1 MANVRR
7 YFFGTSCFFFY
18 SQYIEFFYAV
28 KIVYIIFYT
37 FLGALKLF
45 AGGPKIIS
53 PQGASQQRISLIKYR
68 KRQAEVWQNEA
79 EA

>member
-1 MANVRR
+1 M
-7 YFFGTSCFFFY
+7 
-18 SQYIEFFYAV
+18 
-28 KIVYIIFYT
+28 
-37 FLGALKLF
+37 FLEALKLF